1 LVVGIVN
8 VPSSPAG
15 AVGTSANTLSVVATP
30 SAGSKGGSFTVSAT
44 ATSGDTVLITLDAK
58 STGCSLASAKVTLTS
73 AGTCLVDFNDPGNT
87 TYAAAAQVQRSVKV
101 YAANT
106 ISVSAPP
113 AAGSAGGS
121 YSPGA
126 TATSGD
132 AVVRSLASTSTGC
145 SLSGN
150 EVTFTGAGRCLVDFN
165 DAGNGAF
172 AAASQ
177 VRQGVK
183 VYAANTITASKPPAA
198 GTINGTYTVSASATS
213 GDKVVVSLDGAS
225 TGCTLKAKVV
235 TFTQNGV
242 CIVDFN
248 DAGNGAFAKAPQVQQ
263 TITVGTG
270 NPKAQA
276 TLTLTSVR
284 GTHGHPLTLTAAGG
298 SGTGAVSFDV
308 IDPGTAGC
316 TIDGDVLHTVR
327 AGTCTVTANKAADST
342 YEAATSPVATVKI
355 LAEQI
360 RALRMT
366 SAVRTGR
373 TVTTKIIGT
382 GFYGAPRIISSVG
395 HTRVVVV
402 HDAGTSLTIRVTVG
416 ANVAR
421 GVHSFTLVFAHGQR
435 AGIRYVQR

>member
-1 LVVGIVN
+1 
-8 VPSSPAG
+8 
-15 AVGTSANTLSVVATP
+15 
-30 SAGSKGGSFTVSAT
+30 
-44 ATSGDTVLITLDAK
+44 
-58 STGCSLASAKVTLTS
+58 
-73 AGTCLVDFNDPGNT
+73 
-87 TYAAAAQVQRSVKV
+87 
-101 YAANT
+101 
-106 ISVSAPP
+106 
-113 AAGSAGGS
+113 
-121 YSPGA
+121 
-126 TATSGD
+126 
-132 AVVRSLASTSTGC
+132 
-145 SLSGN
+145 
-150 EVTFTGAGRCLVDFN
+150 
-165 DAGNGAF
+165 
-172 AAASQ
+172 
-177 VRQGVK
+177 
-183 VYAANTITASKPPAA
+183 
-198 GTINGTYTVSASATS
+198 
-213 GDKVVVSLDGAS
+213 
-225 TGCTLKAKVV
+225 V